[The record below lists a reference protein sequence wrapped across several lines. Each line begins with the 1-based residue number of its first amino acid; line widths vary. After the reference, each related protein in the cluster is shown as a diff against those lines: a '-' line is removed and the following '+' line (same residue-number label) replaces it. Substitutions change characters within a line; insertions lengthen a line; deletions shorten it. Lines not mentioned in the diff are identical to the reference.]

1 MNSLLHDN
9 SVSTTYKSNTRIG
22 TIRHRKNKSSISNST
37 SLSSFDTSELDTE
50 LMDLHQKYMHCK
62 ETRKKS
68 EMDYNLLR
76 NRVNLLLNEETKIK
90 TKEKKTMSNMERA
103 SKLREE
109 KEKEKKLLLQSKAKI
124 EQKIN
129 ELRNT
134 SKTIKKDRCLSS
146 ICRISKDQ
154 RDLLIKIKNERKKDY
169 EKYLD
174 NKQNELNKK
183 KEMVKE
189 IQKQRNLSI
198 ENKRKGEF
206 NKKIQMK
213 KELLQKIIDEE
224 NKAKEYEKG
233 VIDFHKETIEIM
245 NRIKLLTEASSNN

>member
-1 MNSLLHDN
+1 
-9 SVSTTYKSNTRIG
+9 
-22 TIRHRKNKSSISNST
+22 
-37 SLSSFDTSELDTE
+37 
-50 LMDLHQKYMHCK
+50 
-62 ETRKKS
+62 
-68 EMDYNLLR
+68 
-76 NRVNLLLNEETKIK
+76 
-90 TKEKKTMSNMERA
+90 MSN
-103 SKLREE
+103 
-109 KEKEKKLLLQSKAKI
+109 
-124 EQKIN
+124 KIN
-129 ELRNT
+129 ELKNT
-134 SKTIKKDRCLSS
+134 SKRIKKDRCLSS

-154 RDLLIKIKNERKKDY
+154 RDLLIKIKNERKKEY